1 MNPTTTQETNQ
12 QTEEFLKTM
21 TDIQKQAMGIAK
33 DHLGTS
39 FDISKSNGYK
49 KWEKDKNST
58 S

>member
-1 MNPTTTQETNQ
+1 MNQTTQEENK

-21 TDIQKQAMGIAK
+21 TDIQKQALSIAK

-49 KWEKDKNST
+49 KWEQDNKSA

>member
-1 MNPTTTQETNQ
+1 MNQTTQEENK

-21 TDIQKQAMGIAK
+21 TDIQKQALSIAK

-49 KWEKDKNST
+49 KWEQDNKSST
-58 S
+58 

>member
-1 MNPTTTQETNQ
+1 MNQTTQEESK

-21 TDIQKQAMGIAK
+21 TDIQKQALSIAK

-49 KWEKDKNST
+49 KWEQDNKST
-58 S
+58 G

>member
-1 MNPTTTQETNQ
+1 MNQTTQEESK

-21 TDIQKQAMGIAK
+21 TDIQKQALSIAK
-33 DHLGTS
+33 DHLGTP

-49 KWEKDKNST
+49 KWEQDNKSA

>member
-1 MNPTTTQETNQ
+1 MNQTTQEENK
-12 QTEEFLKTM
+12 QTEEFLNTM
-21 TDIQKQAMGIAK
+21 TDIQKQALSIAK

-49 KWEKDKNST
+49 KWEQDNKSV